1 MGMTAE
7 ALPDDAITKLLP
19 YVDEDSLRSVR
30 IRTGVPWT
38 WLPRLLRTGAVTL
51 GRDVSFRPGLYRVTD
66 ARGLA
71 LVAHE
76 CTHVRQY
83 RELNAVRFLLRYL
96 IGGFQTRFV
105 HDRHPL
111 ELEPEAVQAR
121 VRRELSATR
130 SGPPDEERRRW
141 D

>member
-1 MGMTAE
+1 MSAQR
-7 ALPDDAITKLLP
+7 LPEDVIDRLDT
-19 YVDEDSLRSVR
+19 YVDRASLDSAR
-30 IRTGVPWT
+30 IRTTAPWT

-51 GRDVSFRPGLYRVTD
+51 GRDICFRPGLYRTTD
-66 ARGLA
+66 GRGLA

-83 RELNAVRFLLRYL
+83 QELGAPRFLFRYVV
-96 IGGFQTRFV
+96 GAFQVRFV

-121 VRRELSATR
+121 ARHELQ
-130 SGPPDEERRRW
+130 
-141 D
+141 